1 MLSPRIVVVL
11 VALAVGPLAASA
23 SARIDSGELRRDLA
37 VAAYG
42 SEGGQSGEDLP
53 RRQLESGMTFMSG
66 QRYTEALKDFQAII
80 DSFPKSQVADNALL
94 QIAMYQLDIAHDL
107 AAAQTAIDQLL
118 KTYPDTDSAP
128 MAYVLGGR
136 VSMFKGRSASEVDA
150 AVASFERVERLFP
163 GNDAVPAAG
172 FYAGE
177 ALRLVRR
184 YDDALDRYRRV
195 SAAYPSSP
203 WAARSNLAA
212 GYCLVLAD
220 RAAAALPEVQRV
232 RAMMPQSVEAQTAL
246 NINSILYRLHVRA
259 PAAPA
264 FAFSGRYLGDERADL
279 DDVVGIRVDAF
290 GRILLGHG
298 KGIAL
303 FDAAKGTLASTVTA
317 NKPSAFF
324 VDESNR
330 VVFAREGSLH
340 TERVASTP
348 LTVPQLAPKPPKPLE
363 DIPSVVVLSTGHR
376 IVVDK
381 SEKTVI
387 RYSAEGRHAGPFV
400 PSINTERLAVNGLDD
415 VAIIDKDAKA
425 ITILDRDGKPLSKIL
440 AKGPNYQLDEPVDL
454 AYDRLGYLYVLDRGK
469 ASVLVFGPRNR
480 LITTFTIAEK
490 APGAFT
496 RARALGIDG
505 AGRLYIFDE
514 RSKRIQ
520 VYQ

>member
-1 MLSPRIVVVL
+1 MKILAAHSL
-11 VALAVGPLAASA
+11 VALSLVVGTTLAA
-23 SARIDSGELRRDLA
+23 
-37 VAAYG
+37 
-42 SEGGQSGEDLP
+42 QSGEDLP
-53 RRQLESGMTFMSG
+53 RRQLASGMTFMNG

-107 AAAQTAIDQLL
+107 AATQSAVDQLL

-136 VSMFKGRSASEVDA
+136 VSMFTGRSASEVDA

-163 GNDAVPAAG
+163 GSDAVPAAG

-184 YDDALDRYRRV
+184 YEDALDRYRRV
-195 SAAYPSSP
+195 AASYPSSP
-203 WAARSNLAA
+203 WAARANLAA

-220 RAAAALPEVQRV
+220 RAPAALPEVQRV
-232 RAMMPQSVEAQTAL
+232 RQMMPQSLEAQTAL
-246 NINSILYRLHVRA
+246 SINSILYRLHVRA
-259 PAAPA
+259 PATPA
-264 FAFSGRYLGDERADL
+264 FAFSGRFIGDERANFG
-279 DDVVGIRVDAF
+279 DVVGIRVDGF
-290 GRILLGHG
+290 SRILLGHG

-303 FDAAKGTLASTVTA
+303 FDMKGTLSSTVTA

-324 VDESNR
+324 LDESNR

-340 TERVASTP
+340 TERVASTA
-348 LTVPQLAPKPPKPLE
+348 LTVPQVAPKPPKPLE
-363 DIPSVVVLSTGHR
+363 DIPSVVALSTGHR

-381 SEKTVI
+381 KEKTVL
-387 RYSAEGRHAGPFV
+387 RYSPEGRYLGPFV
-400 PSINTERLAVNGLDD
+400 PSINTERLAVNALDD
-415 VAIIDKDAKA
+415 VAMIDRDAKA
-425 ITILDRDGKPLSKIL
+425 INILDRDGKLLSRIL

-496 RARALGIDG
+496 RARALGVDG

-514 RSKRIQ
+514 RAKRIQ